1 MNLQRFSKIILAFAL
16 IMELY
21 CFAASYSENQEEGP
35 IGTNPV
41 SYFFTD
47 ATIESLKVNYHA
59 KGTASDSLVVHNNTT
74 KQLNVI
80 APIKRSTPYSG
91 TTNASGV
98 YTVTF
103 ATPYAVA
110 PNIQANMVNQSATN
124 QFLRISAISTT
135 GFTVNTFARASL
147 TVLGLELLAA
157 ATVVVP
163 SAPVDVLITE
173 K

>member
-1 MNLQRFSKIILAFAL
+1 MDKLTKVLVAFLGL
-16 IMELY
+16 IAIS
-21 CFAASYSENQEEGP
+21 CFFASYNEKKADGP

-47 ATIESLKVNYHA
+47 ATIESLKVNYLGV
-59 KGTASDSLVVHNNTT
+59 GTSADSIVVHNNTT
-74 KQLNVI
+74 KQLNRI
-80 APIKRSTPYSG
+80 AAPKKATPYSG

-103 ATPYAVA
+103 PTAYAVA

-124 QFLRISAISTT
+124 QFLRISSITTT

>member
-1 MNLQRFSKIILAFAL
+1 MAAL
-16 IMELY
+16 LGIFVIY
-21 CFAASYSENQEEGP
+21 CFFASYSENQEEGP

-59 KGTASDSLVVHNNTT
+59 KGTSSDSILVHNNNT

-80 APIKRSTPYSG
+80 APFKRVTPYSG

-103 ATPYAVA
+103 STPYAVT